1 MAGSGRSRAMGSVF
15 VRRAGVEDVPAI
27 AAIYASY
34 VLTSAVTFE
43 LEPPGVDEVSRRM
56 NSAIEGGLPY
66 IVAEVDGV
74 VVGYAYAS
82 PFRARV
88 AYRFTVEDSVYVRAE
103 YSGRGVGR
111 ELLKELME
119 RCGVA
124 GCHQMIAV
132 IGGVN
137 PASVAMHVAMRF
149 VHVGVL
155 REVGFKFDAWQDVT
169 LMQREL

>member
-1 MAGSGRSRAMGSVF
+1 MALLIRT
-15 VRRAGVEDVPAI
+15 AGVADGSAI

-34 VLTSAVTFE
+34 VLTSAATFE
-43 LEPPGVDEVSRRM
+43 MEAPDAGEMDRRM
-56 NSAIEGGLPY
+56 RSVIEGGLPY
-66 IVAEVDGV
+66 LVAEVDGV
-74 VVGYAYAS
+74 VAGYAYAS

-88 AYRFTVEDSVYVRAE
+88 GYRFTVEDSVYVRDE
-103 YSGRGVGR
+103 YAGRGVGR
-111 ELLKELME
+111 ALLKELME
-119 RCGVA
+119 RCRVA

-137 PASVAMHVAMRF
+137 PASVAMHVAMGF
-149 VHVGVL
+149 APVGVL

>member
-1 MAGSGRSRAMGSVF
+1 MAFLIRMAGL
-15 VRRAGVEDVPAI
+15 EDVPAI
-27 AAIYASY
+27 AVIYASY
-34 VLTSAVTFE
+34 VLKSAATFE
-43 LEPPGVDEVSRRM
+43 MEPPDADEVVRRM
-56 NSAIEGGLPY
+56 RSVSEGRLPY
-66 IVAEVDGV
+66 LVAEVNGV
-74 VVGYAYAS
+74 VAGYAYAS

-88 AYRFTVEDSVYVRAE
+88 AYRFTVEDSVYVGGN
-103 YSGRGVGR
+103 YSGRGIGR

-119 RCGVA
+119 RCRVA

-137 PASVAMHVAMRF
+137 PASVAMHVAMGF
-149 VHVGVL
+149 AHVGVL